1 MGLRARDLTFSYPAG
16 GPAGSVAISHV
27 SLTLEPGELLIV
39 AGATGSGKSTLLRL
53 LAGLLAPDEGS
64 VEADG
69 VSVSDRCARGRVAIV
84 FQNPESQFFSETLEA
99 DVAFGPRNLGHP
111 DPAGVA
117 RVALQAVGLDPD
129 VYGRRSPFTL
139 SGGEARRAAIAGAL
153 ALQAPYLLLDEP
165 TAGLDHHGRADV
177 IAALQSERE
186 RVGVAVVTHDPEEF
200 LGVASQ
206 VLLLVDGRVAY
217 SGPVD
222 ALLDAPEVYERAG
235 LRLPDLVRTQLDA
248 RAHGAPLAAI
258 VFEPEAAGSALLA
271 ARAARAA
278 CTRGVEP
285 RTLERVDGDSRGA
298 DGRAGEA

>member
-1 MGLRARDLTFSYPAG
+1 MRAQDLTFAYPAG
-16 GPAGSVAISHV
+16 GPVGSVAIAGV

-39 AGATGSGKSTLLRL
+39 AGTTGSGKSTLLRL
-53 LAGLLAPDEGS
+53 LAGLLVPDEGV

-69 VSVSDRCARGRVAIV
+69 VPVLDRRARGQVAIV

-99 DVAFGPRNLGHP
+99 DVAFGPRNLGHA
-111 DPAGVA
+111 DPPGVA
-117 RVALQAVGLDPD
+117 RAALEAVGLDPD
-129 VYGRRSPFTL
+129 VYGQRSPFTL

-165 TAGLDHHGRADV
+165 TAGLDHRGRADV
-177 IAALQSERE
+177 IAALQSERG

-206 VLLLVDGRVAY
+206 VLLLVEGRMAY
-217 SGPVD
+217 SGPVE

-235 LRLPDLVRTQLDA
+235 LQLPDLIRTQLDA
-248 RAHGAPLAAI
+248 RAHGALVARI

-271 ARAARAA
+271 ARTAYGHGAMP
-278 CTRGVEP
+278 ESI
-285 RTLERVDGDSRGA
+285 ERVEGDSRSA
-298 DGRAGEA
+298 DGRAGES